1 MTVSPATPSTTAR
14 SVSGP
19 AMDPAAEAVL
29 RAARR
34 REIRRRWLLV
44 APALIII
51 GGIGIM
57 PLSIILLYSL
67 LEPAEYA
74 GVIWKFSPEAW
85 INLVFE
91 RDMFDET
98 LTLADANIAIFV
110 RSIVQA
116 ALTTFSTLVIG
127 FPTAYFIATRPEKQ
141 RNAWLFLITI
151 PFWTNLL
158 IRTFAIMLLVRD
170 QGVINNVLIWMG
182 VIDRPIEMLFTNF
195 AVALGLIY
203 VYLPFMVLPL
213 YASMEK
219 LDFRIVEAG
228 YDLYATRFAVL
239 RRVII
244 PLVKP
249 GIVAGCILV
258 FIPSIGAY
266 VTPRLL
272 GGGKHMM
279 LGNLIANQFGTAR
292 NWPLGSAM
300 ALMLMAMVMVA
311 LVFYV
316 RNATAKGAGHG

>member
-1 MTVSPATPSTTAR
+1 MTSPTAMPANVSAS
-14 SVSGP
+14 
-19 AMDPAAEAVL
+19 DPAAEAVL
-29 RAARR
+29 RAAKR
-34 REIRRRWLLV
+34 RETWRRWFLV
-44 APALIII
+44 SPALIII
-51 GGIGIM
+51 GGIGIL

-74 GVIWKFSPEAW
+74 GVVWNFSVEAW
-85 INLVFE
+85 INLLFE

-98 LTLADANIAIFV
+98 LTLADANIAIFT

-116 ALTTFSTLVIG
+116 GLTTISALIIG
-127 FPTAYFIATRPEKQ
+127 FPTAYFIATRPERQ

-182 VIDRPIEMLFTNF
+182 VIDKPIEMLFTNF

-239 RRVII
+239 RRVIV

-279 LGNLIANQFGTAR
+279 LGNLIANQFGTSR

-300 ALMLMAMVMVA
+300 ALMLMALVMIA

-316 RNATAKGAGHG
+316 RNATAKEPGHG